1 MLEKYRQV
9 IMQLIQHRLSV
20 DYQQITVI
28 LGRTSGSRKQQ
39 IFSRKSSNMHELN
52 LSRLSDNKRLNL
64 SDEF

>member
-28 LGRTSGSRKQQ
+28 LGRTGGSRKQQ
-39 IFSRKSSNMHELN
+39 IF
-52 LSRLSDNKRLNL
+52 
-64 SDEF
+64 